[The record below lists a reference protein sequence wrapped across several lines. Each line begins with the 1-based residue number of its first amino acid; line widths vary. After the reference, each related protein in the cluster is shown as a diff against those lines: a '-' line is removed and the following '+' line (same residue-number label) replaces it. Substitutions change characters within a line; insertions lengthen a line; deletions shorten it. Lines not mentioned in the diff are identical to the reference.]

1 MAFVKFILNGW
12 ENEIVP
18 SCSEPHG
25 QGRQQTVQSRDT
37 LTVSHDL
44 SATHFSVHVDSIQ
57 QCFECFLCVLY
68 NFDFTFDLQ
77 WEINS
82 QLLCAYCIW
91 DLMVHRLSFVLECTV
106 CKCTL
111 VFSGC
116 KVERGNCSSS
126 YVQCLQS
133 CERSFARG
141 YCWRPTQGFRILTV
155 CFFRFSLFFVAV
167 WT

>member
-25 QGRQQTVQSRDT
+25 QGRQQTVQSLDT

-68 NFDFTFDLQ
+68 VPTLILPLTCNEKSTRSCSVHIVF
-77 WEINS
+77 EILWYTD
-82 QLLCAYCIW
+82 QA
-91 DLMVHRLSFVLECTV
+91 SF
-106 CKCTL
+106 
-111 VFSGC
+111 
-116 KVERGNCSSS
+116 
-126 YVQCLQS
+126 
-133 CERSFARG
+133 
-141 YCWRPTQGFRILTV
+141 
-155 CFFRFSLFFVAV
+155 
-167 WT
+167 